1 MKTYKESIHIKLY
14 VLIRLIINL
23 QEQEKIG
30 DGDDIKN
37 K

>member
-23 QEQEKIG
+23 QEQEK
-30 DGDDIKN
+30 N
-37 K
+37 KRGT